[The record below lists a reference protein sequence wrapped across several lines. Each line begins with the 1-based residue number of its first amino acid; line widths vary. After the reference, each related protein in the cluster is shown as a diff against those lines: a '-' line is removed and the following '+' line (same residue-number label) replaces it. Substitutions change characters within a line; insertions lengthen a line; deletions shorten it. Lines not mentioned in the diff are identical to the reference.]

1 MSYYLCACRFE
12 IITCTFMN
20 TSGNIPRQTRVEMD
34 ERGWLRSNS
43 ENSVYHLKLRY
54 TNAYDFIMTKSCMW
68 YNYDKT
74 FCFCYSIHSWST
86 EFKWLFFFG
95 ISWRLKCVV
104 NWSRQHKSS
113 PTQNAKVLIRKCEFK
128 WNWIRFIFEQFKSG
142 L

>member
-1 MSYYLCACRFE
+1 MSYNLCACRFE
-12 IITCTFMN
+12 IITFTFMN

-86 EFKWLFFFG
+86 EFKWLFFFWNFMAPQMCG
-95 ISWRLKCVV
+95 ELVT
-104 NWSRQHKSS
+104 
-113 PTQNAKVLIRKCEFK
+113 PTQIFTNAKRKGFNQK
-128 WNWIRFIFEQFKSG
+128 VWIQMKLNPVYFWTI
-142 L
+142 